1 MDFGDLLT
9 YEGNCVKEA
18 LALSN
23 LDVVI
28 TVYDTYS
35 DCETC
40 GSYSSTVLL
49 VNGDLGSMQSG
60 DHAGCLS
67 SSQDGTY
74 HEVAQWLNAQ
84 LEEHGRPVPTLLTPE
99 SKDQADEEYYVQAA
113 KVNYDYNHPSLEALG
128 HKAGCLSDA
137 FEAYYTLENLV
148 RLYADF
154 GVTITSDYEADEI
167 YDASDWGDYN
177 EDEEEECQEIP
188 YDQEN

>member
-9 YEGNCVKEA
+9 YEETCVRQA

-40 GSYSSTVLL
+40 GSYSSTVLQ
-49 VNGDLGSMQSG
+49 VDGDLGVTQSG
-60 DHAGCLS
+60 SRAGCLS
-67 SSQDGTY
+67 GCEDGTY
-74 HEVAQWLNAQ
+74 YEVAQWLNTQ
-84 LEEHGRPVPTLLTPE
+84 LEDMKRPAPILLPTAA
-99 SKDQADEEYYVQAA
+99 KDCAEEEYYEQAERC
-113 KVNYDYNHPSLEALG
+113 KYDYDHPSLEPYA
-128 HKAGCLSDA
+128 HKWGVLSDA

-154 GVTITSDYEADEI
+154 GVTITSEYEADEI
-167 YDASDWGDYN
+167 YDANDWGDYN
-177 EDEEEECQEIP
+177 DDEEEECQE
-188 YDQEN
+188 D